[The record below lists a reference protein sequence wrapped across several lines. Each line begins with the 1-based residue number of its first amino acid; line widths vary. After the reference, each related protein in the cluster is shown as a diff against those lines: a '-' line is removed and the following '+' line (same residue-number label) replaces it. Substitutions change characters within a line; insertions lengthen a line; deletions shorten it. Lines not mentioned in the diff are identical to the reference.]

1 MGFHNGNLG
10 IHFVHRSCWIHVYST
25 VLPGKGTVLYQPGTM
40 QADLQMSTLELVG
53 VGSTNNFSGNLFSPF
68 IVPLSKASLIL
79 VFVFVDMLV
88 LIVLYSTLFFY
99 IRIQSKKLRDAES
112 SSHRSAGEQGGYEME
127 SGLVYKSA
135 TKTFARNSC
144 TPPSDS
150 PRSIE
155 IERSR
160 PTVEKGLT
168 HCYPLVYIVFLTP
181 LSIARLRQFA
191 GLNPSFA
198 FTYAAAAVFDC
209 QDSSTL
215 SSTLQQGKIYSPGR
229 PLCENSDT
237 ELLKTNLKHP
247 IRLRITGCIESSL
260 LAILSYPWLL

>member
-1 MGFHNGNLG
+1 MIGVGW
-10 IHFVHRSCWIHVYST
+10 CWIDQQFFWERIFSFYCSSFKSISHISLRLCGYVGAHCTLQYSIFLHSHSIEET
-25 VLPGKGTVLYQPGTM
+25 TRRGILQPPICRRTRRLRNGTWTR
-40 QADLQMSTLELVG
+40 LQ
-53 VGSTNNFSGNLFSPF
+53 
-68 IVPLSKASLIL
+68 
-79 VFVFVDMLV
+79 DC
-88 LIVLYSTLFFY
+88 
-99 IRIQSKKLRDAES
+99 D
-112 SSHRSAGEQGGYEME
+112 
-127 SGLVYKSA
+127 
-135 TKTFARNSC
+135 KTFARNSC